1 MPLTFCG
8 IKIYKQMIILIVLL
22 FGYRSF
28 INIWRNFKMSL
39 PSNSRDLIKVDA
51 KKSNLPIKFN
61 PNEIN
66 QALQLVDKDL
76 FLKNREDVKKYLPDI
91 LGRVLAR
98 IWIDKTF
105 KEDFKSNPSNVLNE
119 NGVFLPDDMILEFQK
134 PNSDR
139 PKIIVYEKKP
149 NSNFKIR
156 VVQLQLVMLAGR

>member
-1 MPLTFCG
+1 
-8 IKIYKQMIILIVLL
+8 
-22 FGYRSF
+22 
-28 INIWRNFKMSL
+28 MSL
-39 PSNSRDLIKVDA
+39 PSNSRDLIKVDK
-51 KKSNLPIKFN
+51 KKSNLPIKFS

-98 IWIDKTF
+98 IWIDKSF
-105 KEDFKSNPSNVLNE
+105 KEEFKSNPNNVLNE